1 MANSVLDVQGLTKR
15 IGNLTLFENISF
27 SIEEGKRVGLVARNG
42 NGKSSLLDIICGQED
57 YDAGQIVFR
66 NGISIGYLQQQPV
79 LPEGCTVMEAC
90 FQHGN
95 QVTDT
100 IRHYAESLEQG
111 TEDLMEWSEKMD
123 ALNAWDYE
131 VRIKQI
137 LTQLHITDF
146 NQRVEHLSGGQVK
159 RIALA
164 NVLLT
169 EPDLLI
175 LDEPTNHL
183 DIEMI
188 EWMEHYL
195 NGRTSSLLMVTHD
208 RYFLDRVCSEILE
221 LDNETIYSYK
231 GNYSYYLE
239 KRQERI
245 DAKNCEIARANNLY
259 RKELDWMRRMP
270 CARGHKARYREESF
284 YELQKIALQRPEEKR
299 AVLTVKNTY
308 IGNKIFEARY
318 ISKSYGDK
326 TILKDFYYNFSRF
339 EKMGVIGKNGT
350 GKSTFIKLL
359 LGQEKPDAGSF
370 SIGETV
376 RFGYYRQEGIDF
388 DTQKRVIDAVRE
400 IAEYVDLGGGG
411 KMSASQLLQHFMF
424 SPEQQYNYIYKL
436 SGGER
441 CRLYLCTI
449 LMTSPNFL
457 ILDEPTN
464 NLDIVT
470 LQVLEEYLQAF
481 KGCVIIVSHDRY
493 FMDKVADH
501 LLVFQGEGKL
511 KDFPGNYTQYK
522 EWEDEQKKIAQ
533 QESNT
538 KKLKDEPVHNKP
550 VRSQVKQK
558 LSFKERKELEQL
570 TVEIEELEQ
579 EKKSMEDALCSGTL
593 SVDEINSISKRLPSI
608 SQQIDEKTMRWI
620 ELSEIEEG

>member
-1 MANSVLDVQGLTKR
+1 MS
-15 IGNLTLFENISF
+15 
-27 SIEEGKRVGLVARNG
+27 
-42 NGKSSLLDIICGQED
+42 
-57 YDAGQIVFR
+57 
-66 NGISIGYLQQQPV
+66 
-79 LPEGCTVMEAC
+79 
-90 FQHGN
+90 
-95 QVTDT
+95 
-100 IRHYAESLEQG
+100 
-111 TEDLMEWSEKMD
+111 
-123 ALNAWDYE
+123 
-131 VRIKQI
+131 
-137 LTQLHITDF
+137 
-146 NQRVEHLSGGQVK
+146 
-159 RIALA
+159 
-164 NVLLT
+164 
-169 EPDLLI
+169 
-175 LDEPTNHL
+175 
-183 DIEMI
+183 
-188 EWMEHYL
+188 
-195 NGRTSSLLMVTHD
+195 
-208 RYFLDRVCSEILE
+208 
-221 LDNETIYSYK
+221 
-231 GNYSYYLE
+231 
-239 KRQERI
+239 
-245 DAKNCEIARANNLY
+245 
-259 RKELDWMRRMP
+259 
-270 CARGHKARYREESF
+270 
-284 YELQKIALQRPEEKR
+284 
-299 AVLTVKNTY
+299 Y